1 MSAPSINN
9 AGGHPLSAF
18 AKLKVC
24 PDPHLHTHSFNEHCH
39 RYKKN
44 DNHDMGIHQVFEYT
58 VWWHDCYLDSLAA
71 NRVICLGGLF
81 CQVHISHQEKC
92 KHVSNFL
99 HELESRHRLSYAL
112 RLWKIL
118 FFFFSLLYPAVFL
131 LHIVQTNK
139 QPHNLAREV
148 SRPDTVLSQ
157 SFTYVIYSP
166 FLWHLHC
173 TWENTRT
180 QRDGLW
186 GMEKHYLAR
195 EYSINFQQAA
205 FIIHNIHLT

>member
-1 MSAPSINN
+1 M
-9 AGGHPLSAF
+9 
-18 AKLKVC
+18 
-24 PDPHLHTHSFNEHCH
+24 LHF
-39 RYKKN
+39 YGKY
-44 DNHDMGIHQVFEYT
+44 F
-58 VWWHDCYLDSLAA
+58 
-71 NRVICLGGLF
+71 
-81 CQVHISHQEKC
+81 
-92 KHVSNFL
+92 FL
-99 HELESRHRLSYAL
+99 
-112 RLWKIL
+112 I
-118 FFFFSLLYPAVFL
+118 LYPAVFL

-139 QPHNLAREV
+139 QPYNLAKEV

-166 FLWHLHC
+166 FVWHLHC

-195 EYSINFQQAA
+195 EYSINFQPAA